1 MANLIQGLCG
11 VRTLFIVTVF
21 FAGWAIAEQ
30 GERDFEFVDE
40 TVKRTVREATLQDD
54 EDFLHDDPGSGQE
67 EGSGTTTPSPPIG
80 IYPVYFRVSLNF
92 SDLSFSDELKNRYSP
107 EFQSRAQ
114 QIAEAIEALF
124 RNTPGQQLVTVLAF
138 SKGSLMVS
146 FDLGSQGFD
155 NPDALRQIIEDAI
168 KSGYI
173 GPYRVS
179 PEGFDFRQFEEPVS
193 CPSFVGREP
202 ESLPRNG
209 TNWANLLVN
218 NIFPCN
224 GNVVGWEY
232 YRLIPTGVA
241 YVGVWKQ
248 VTDTEFTLVGKTE
261 LPPGP
266 TGIRIVQLQTPINV
280 QRGDFIGIFYPR
292 GTPNN
297 VIASATLEDENV
309 SLNEMFQDYYVE
321 LYNDMIQEG
330 IPFNIETV
338 QYSKTDATFAI
349 RAIMD
354 YAGVSPTDTAL
365 GTCAADQFTCNDGEC
380 VIGSYRCDG
389 QIDCPD
395 GSDEINCP
403 TECADDQFK
412 CKSGEC
418 ILIYQYCD
426 GQIDCPDGSDEEC
439 GISGG
444 CSPEEFR
451 CIDGSCISILQRCD
465 SRGDCP
471 DGDDEF
477 GCPTRNCTSAE
488 FRCNDGTCIDRSQV
502 CNGYPDC
509 DDSSD
514 EDANRCVPILP
525 ELCPEGQFRCGDGQC
540 IDYRYECNGAQ
551 DCRDGSD
558 EFNCSARCSPGEFQC
573 ADTSCIDERFR
584 CDGVPDCSD
593 SSDEAGCQT
602 SRSAI
607 VISGTKSVKPNEQI
621 KLTCN
626 ASSSRRDPVTALEWY
641 KNGRKLVEDRRN
653 VILRNYGRDRYYV
666 SELYVRRT
674 RVEDGGRYTCRSQ
687 RNQES
692 IDVRIEAERECTA
705 SEFRCSKGQCL
716 DAAARCNGVPEC
728 IDGSDEENCPCRED
742 QFECR
747 NGQCISAEGRCNRNY
762 ECADGSDEQN
772 CPVACGA
779 DEFTCGDGRC
789 IPSSRRCDR
798 RADCAD
804 GSDELQ
810 CECSV
815 NEFRCNDGQCIPNNR
830 RCNRVPDCRD
840 RSDESN
846 CVVTCSANQ
855 FTCLD
860 GSCIDAARKCDRT
873 PDCAD
878 GSDEFSCGQVGCRSN
893 QFQCRSG
900 ECINRR
906 RRCDGRSDCRD
917 RSDESDCPTTPSPSC
932 LPGQFQCENG
942 QCIDAGLR
950 CNGRVDCTDRSD
962 ESRCRQ
968 VGCRSNQFQCRSG
981 ECINRRRRCDGR
993 RDCRDRSD
1001 ESDCPTTPS
1010 PSCLPGQFQ
1019 CENGQCIDAGLRCNG
1034 QVDCTDRSDES
1045 RCRQVGCRSNQFQ
1058 CRSGECINR
1067 RRRCDGRRDCRDRS
1081 DESDCPTTLSSACL
1095 PGQFQCK
1102 NGQCIDAGLR
1112 CNGRVDCTDRSDE
1125 SRCRQVGCR
1134 SNQFQCRSGEC
1145 INRRRRCDGR
1155 RDCRDRSDESDC
1167 PTTLSSACLPGQF
1180 QCKNGQCI
1188 DAGLRCNGR
1197 VDCTDRSDES
1207 RCRQVGCRSNQF
1219 QCRSGECINRRRRC
1233 DGRRDCRDRSDESDC
1248 PTTLSSACLP
1258 GQFQCKNGQCI
1269 DAGLRCNGRVD
1280 CTDRSDESRCR
1291 QVGCRSNQFQCRSGE
1306 CINRRRRC
1314 DGRRDCRD
1322 RSDESDCPTTLSSAC
1337 LPGQFQCKNGQC
1349 IDAGLRCNGRVDCT
1363 DRSDESRCRQVGCRS
1378 NQFQCRS
1385 GECINRRRRCDGRR
1399 DCRDRSDESDCPTTP
1414 SPSCLPGQFQCENGQ
1429 CIDAGLRCNGR
1440 VDCTDRSD
1448 ESRCPPRRT
1457 CRDGQFLCGTGHCLD
1472 NRRVCDA
1479 RPDCPDGSDE
1489 QNCTCREDQFACA
1502 NGQCIPQSAFCDG
1515 RPDCRDRSDEGD
1527 CPVKTCGS
1535 DQFTCTNGECI
1546 SLADRCNRRYDCRDG
1561 TDEFD
1566 CPPPGCRAD
1575 QYRCSNGQ
1583 CISSAGRC
1591 NRQFDCADGS
1601 DEQDCPPACTEN
1613 QFTCNNGQCISS
1625 DERCDR
1631 KYDCTDGS
1639 DEIDCTPPT
1648 CSENQFT
1655 CNNGQCISSE
1665 ERCDRKYDCTDGS
1678 DERECTCRE
1687 DQFTCASGQCIP
1699 KSGFCDGRPDCRDR
1713 SDEGDCPPV
1722 PCRDDQYQC
1731 KNGQC
1736 ISKADRCNRR
1746 YDCSDGS
1753 DEQECPPPGCR
1764 TDQFR
1769 CRNGQCISQANR
1781 CNRRYDCSDGTDE
1794 FDCPV
1799 ERIDISVVPAT
1810 MRVRAGREAVFECQV
1825 TGSTSG
1831 VVRWSRAGNRPLP
1844 ASATQLN
1851 GRLSFRGVTQEDA
1864 GDYVCTAAGT
1874 TGSYTSTAR
1883 LQVDFIGPP
1892 TQRPPISGPCGVD
1905 EATCSSGE
1913 CIPRDYLCDGE
1924 NDCTDNSDE
1933 NNCNFALPCE
1943 PNEFRCANGRCAMK
1957 IWRCDGDNDCGDDSD
1972 ETNCPT
1978 REPGAACRA
1987 DEYKCLTGD
1996 QCIPSSYQC
2005 DGEIDCQDR
2014 SDEIGCAAPTIV
2026 KPPVP
2031 KVEVEVGGSFTIVCE
2046 AVGVPTPLI
2055 VWRLNWGNIPT
2066 GERVVV
2072 TSVDGRGSLTVNQ
2085 AIPEDSGAYTCEA
2098 LNNKGSIFAV
2108 PDAIIIVRRQ
2118 AGVCQPPDFNVGA
2131 RQIGECVKCF
2141 CFGQT
2146 RTCYSSNLQKSQI
2159 TLGNQIKMVRRA
2171 DLLPVEEGFIQFL
2184 PTSRQFS
2191 VSDFDRV
2198 LQQGSYYW
2206 SLPSQYLGNRLTSYG
2221 GKLSYTISYD
2231 IRSNFPR
2238 PTQDQD
2244 VIITG
2249 NGITLYHRTADT
2261 ANAGDPF
2268 RVDIPLVE
2276 SAWDKSD
2283 GPRRGDTPISE
2294 YANREDLMM
2303 VLENVTRILIRATYD
2318 DRQSAIR
2325 ISNVLLSTAVSQ
2337 ETGLGRAELVED
2349 CTCPTGYTGLSCQ
2362 VCAAGFYRVSRGRYL
2377 GECLPCQCN
2386 GHSNDCD
2393 PITGECRNCQHN
2405 TEGPLCNLC
2414 IEGTVGDARR
2424 GTPNDCE
2431 PCPCP
2436 LTIPS
2441 NQFSRTCVRDNLGIR
2456 CTACPEGYTGRQ
2468 CETCAQGYRGNP
2480 SIPGSSCKPDSIE
2493 TGCDPRGSLSTSPNI
2508 DTGRCS
2514 CRPNVIGNTCNQ
2526 CKPETFYLSQNYPF
2540 GCIACFCMGVTQMCT
2555 STSWNRAQIGVSF
2568 TQDRMGVSLTDM
2580 MRKEKIEQG
2589 FTVNRNSREL
2599 TYRGFGNLR
2608 ENIYYWSLPQR
2619 FLGDKVTAYGGYLR
2633 FTLRYRPGQD
2643 STPISMEEPIV
2654 ELSGNDITLVYRPSG
2669 EQFQANSRQSF
2680 QIPMFEQ
2687 QWYRLDGDP
2696 AMREFLLMALADLD
2710 YILIRATY
2718 TESTDEAAISDISLD
2733 IAENRQTR
2741 QDRAYA
2747 VEQCSCPRGYKGLSC
2762 EDCDTGYTRS
2772 GGGLYLGL
2780 CVPCQCNGHSGQCDP
2795 ESGVCRNCQHN
2806 TEGENC
2812 QRCVAG
2818 YYGDATRGSVNDCQ
2832 KCPCPLT
2839 ERPNQFSPTC
2849 ILDTDGQ
2856 VTCNACPAGHTG
2868 RRCETCLPG
2877 YTGNPLQ
2884 PGDYCQL
2891 RGVDC
2896 ECDQRGTIPNTQ
2908 CDPTTD
2914 QCQCKAYVQGQ
2925 KCNTCVAGY
2934 FYLDESNPQG
2944 CLSCFCM
2951 GVTNQCTSSG
2961 YYRDVIRP
2969 QFNADGTHNF
2979 GLTNRRLSRMIKDG
2993 FEVDASQDQITF
3005 KGFDGIQRERESLF
3019 FQLPPRFRGNKV
3031 SSYGGMLRFTLE
3043 YTVAYDSGQTYM
3055 DVDIEII
3062 SGDKRLY
3069 MIFNPSAKPVEPQTY
3084 EILLRESSF
3093 RSFDGS
3099 SPTRDSFLTILSMID
3114 GILIRATHH
3123 TIMGS
3128 ATLRDISMD
3137 IAVPRS
3143 TGQRLANEVESCQC
3157 PEGYTGLSCEEC
3169 AAGFLRVEEPGTP
3182 RGRCVRCNCNGHAT
3196 SCDPNTGRCLNCN
3209 DNTEGDR
3216 CERCASGY
3224 YGDPTVGTRS
3234 DCRPCPCPLT
3244 IPSNQ
3249 FSRTCFLDPSDNR
3262 VTCDRCPPGYTGRDC
3277 GTCAE
3282 GYVGNP
3288 REPGGSCDRDVN
3300 NRPQVVVTPIR
3311 LSEPLGS
3318 TATFQCQVSGRGPF
3332 NVVWSRLDGR
3342 PMPGKVRTSARYQL
3356 TIPDLESS
3364 DGGRYVCTATNN
3376 YGSVREFVELT
3387 ISAPTNPIRV
3397 RIEEPREVETRIGA
3411 SVRFICV
3418 AISYNTEANYILS
3431 WTKNGAGLP
3440 EKAVDQN
3447 GVLVIPNIQPE
3458 DEGTYTCTGSDA
3470 YGVDRVTAVVS
3481 IAGREEPPVARIEPR
3496 YLQVNVGDSIEFR
3509 CIAESSPPSTIVWT
3523 RGESGPLPDYATVE
3537 NGVFRIPSVRKSD
3550 EAEYYCKA
3558 TNPAGMSTVRTIL
3571 YVTGTAPE
3579 PEVTIVIRRT
3589 QVTAIVGTTVT
3600 LECYSQ
3606 NGGDVILVWSRERQG
3621 LPSGSSQDNGILTLP
3636 NVQPSYAGSY
3646 LCTGTTPTGKTGV
3659 GRTTLTIEPGVEREA
3674 PTVTIDEKMQVIPS
3688 GTTGTIR
3695 CVVTGIPKPTITW
3708 KRARGELS
3716 SNHVVSQ
3723 NGEILRITQASMA
3736 DRGVYICL
3744 AESVAGRAMASAMI
3758 DVERREMP
3766 VVELYPANSVTIR
3779 NGASALFQC
3788 RVTGGTPSPTV
3799 TWTRVG
3805 DEPFT
3810 STTDVM
3816 DENGVIMFKGV
3827 TGDEQGSYV
3836 CTATNAMGTV
3846 TVTATL
3852 KIEGPPKISI
3862 LPSRKVTSLE
3872 GERVTLECTGEGEP
3886 TPNVFWR
3893 SDARRRSDV
3902 LPEASYEDE
3911 GSARLIFDSVAK
3923 SDAGRYVCIATNE
3936 RGRDEASVDLEVI
3949 TDGGPRPDVIVDI
3962 QGPDQMSL
3970 VAGQSV
3976 ELTCSAQGL
3985 QSPVIRWRRPGNQPL
4000 PPNHSIRQGVL
4011 YIPQITPEYEGEYV
4025 CIVTG
4030 GRGSQFSASVILIVS
4045 VTPQLTITPA
4055 QVATR
4060 PGQTVRLNCQPGGS
4074 GPFQIEWT
4082 KVNGVLSPT
4091 AIERDGVLEIRSIT
4105 AADAGQYRCIATNN
4119 AGSSEGY
4126 AVIEISVPPTVV
4138 VSPKNE
4144 QITAGRTVEL
4154 RCDVTGSPPPQI
4166 RWEKDM
4172 GGQLPAQHQI
4182 RNGVLTIYNVAEED
4196 SGRYICTASNEA
4208 GSNRDYTYLRVQ
4220 GSPDI
4225 IPGGGGGQSSVQ
4237 TVNVG
4242 DRVDFECLVSGTPKP
4257 LVKWSKVEGA
4267 LPASAVIG
4275 EGILIV
4281 PEVRPEDAGT
4291 YVCTATNQAGTVQS
4305 KVQLFV
4311 RARPVISV
4319 PQDINTAALGGP
4331 ATLSCDAQG
4340 YPNPAITWTKQD
4352 GDLPREHSITDGEL
4366 SIPRVREEDGGTYM
4380 CQAANRYGTAQIPVV
4395 LIVGALVP
4403 YFPQNPVSYMSYPPL
4418 QDVYLNFDIVMSF
4431 RPEATDGMLLYNGQ
4445 YNTGI
4450 GDFMC
4455 FGLNGAY
4462 PEFRFD
4468 VGSGPAII
4476 RGNNPVQMNTWN
4488 TVQFKRDRKNGTLIV
4503 NDEPAYYGE
4512 APGRFEGLDLLE
4524 NMYIGGVPNFQSIP
4538 RAAGFSKGF
4547 VGTVSEVKL
4556 EGVPLNIGGDAID
4569 VYGIQQY
4576 QACQT
4581 LSCFNGGSCQPANN
4595 PYGYKCLCPKG
4606 WAGERCQLLGERC
4619 YPGRCGSE
4627 GRCYDLPGP
4636 SGFNCIC
4643 PIGRVGTSCER
4654 YVDIIDPSFNKTSFI
4669 SYPTIQDGLLQVQL
4683 SLMFKPRSLDD
4694 GLILYNA
4701 QQQDGRGDF
4710 MAIMIKDGYLEFR
4723 FDTGSGPAVLRSRNP
4738 LRLDDWTMVV
4748 AERKGNEGMLIVN
4761 NEDPVNER
4769 LRNSYDYYA
4778 YYSRRDR
4785 GDIYNRGTATGRTVG
4800 LNLKRPLYLGGVDPQ
4815 EVLPAS
4821 AFVGEVPGF
4830 VGCIGELRIN
4840 TNNID
4845 LLKDAIESANVYDC
4859 GDRGICDRKPC
4870 QNGGDCSEIS
4880 LTDYRCICPPDYT
4893 GKSCETEINICIT
4906 SSPCQNGGRCSVY
4919 NGGYRCDCPLGYF
4932 GTTCNTE
4939 IEVRTS
4945 FEVTGDG
4952 YVEFP
4957 KNLLLHKGRQ
4967 TGESF
4972 EMTVKT
4978 VEPNGLL
4985 FWQGQEPTTSLRG
4998 GDYVALVLQDGFVE
5012 FRYELGSGE
5021 AVIRSTSQ
5029 IDDGFS
5035 HKIIAQRLGRTGNL
5049 TVDAGPSVIGAS
5061 VGPLQVLNV
5070 KGNIYLGGLP
5080 ELEGMTDGAVEHNF
5094 NGCILDLRIQNKGPL
5109 DVKSNAVGGYNVR
5122 PCLDGKK

>member
-1 MANLIQGLCG
+1 MANLIQGPG
-11 VRTLFIVTVF
+11 GRRTLFIVAVF
-21 FAGWAIAEQ
+21 FVGWAIAEQ

-67 EGSGTTTPSPPIG
+67 EGSGTTTPTPPIG

-92 SDLSFSDELKNRYSP
+92 SDLSFSNELKNRYSP

-114 QIAEAIEALF
+114 QIADAIEALF
-124 RNTPGQQLVTVLAF
+124 RSTPGQQLVTVLAF

-155 NPDALRQIIEDAI
+155 NPDALRKIIEDAI

-261 LPPGP
+261 LPPAP
-266 TGIRIVQLQTPINV
+266 TGIRIVQLQSPINV

-297 VIASATLEDENV
+297 VIASATLEDDII
-309 SLNEMFQDYYVE
+309 SLNEMFQDYYVQ
-321 LYNDMIQEG
+321 LYDDMIQEG
-330 IPFNIETV
+330 IPFNIESV
-338 QYSKTDATFAI
+338 PYSKTDATFAI
-349 RAIMD
+349 RALMD
-354 YAGVSPTDTAL
+354 YAGVSPTDTSR

-380 VIGSYRCDG
+380 VIGSYKCDG

-395 GSDEINCP
+395 GSDEVNCP
-403 TECADDQFK
+403 QGCADDQFK

-418 ILIYQYCD
+418 VLVFQVCD
-426 GQIDCPDGSDEEC
+426 NQIDCPDGSDEDNC
-439 GISGG
+439 GNSGG

-477 GCPTRNCTSAE
+477 GCPSVPCPRGQFRCEGGRCIDDRLRCDGRADCPDRTDEIDCPSRNCTAAE
-488 FRCNDGTCIDRSQV
+488 FRCNDGSCIDASQL

-514 EDANRCVPILP
+514 EDANKCIPVLP
-525 ELCPEGQFRCGDGQC
+525 ELCPEGQFRCEDGQC
-540 IDYRYECNGAQ
+540 IDPRYQCNGAQ

-558 EFNCSARCSPGEFQC
+558 ELNCGRRCSPGEFQC
-573 ADTSCIDERFR
+573 ADSSCIDERFR

-593 SSDEAGCQT
+593 SSDEAACPT

-607 VISGTKSVKPNEQI
+607 VISGTKTVKPNEQI

-626 ASSSRRDPVTALEWY
+626 ASSSRRDPVTSLEWY
-641 KNGRKLVEDRRN
+641 KNGRKLQEDRRN
-653 VILRNYGRDRYYV
+653 LILRNYGREEYYV

-692 IDVRIEAERECTA
+692 IDVRIEAQRQCSA
-705 SEFRCSKGQCL
+705 SEFRCNDGQCL
-716 DAAARCNGVPEC
+716 DGAARCNGVPEC
-728 IDGSDEENCPCRED
+728 IDSSDEANCPCRED

-762 ECADGSDEQN
+762 DCADGSDEQS
-772 CPVACGA
+772 CPCGD

-789 IPSSRRCDR
+789 IPAARRCDRRPDCADRSDESGCECSANEFRCTDGRCIPSSRRCD
-798 RADCAD
+798 
-804 GSDELQ
+804 GT
-810 CECSV
+810 
-815 NEFRCNDGQCIPNNR
+815 
-830 RCNRVPDCRD
+830 PDCRD
-840 RSDESN
+840 RSDETNCECSANEFRCTDGRCIPSSRRCDGTPDCRDRSDETN

-855 FTCLD
+855 FTCQD

-873 PDCAD
+873 SDCAD
-878 GSDEFSCGQVGCRSN
+878 GSDESGCACKSNEFRCQNGQCIQGERRCDQRRDCNDGSDEENCRVGCRSS
-893 QFQCRSG
+893 QFRCRSG
-900 ECINRR
+900 ECVDRR
-906 RRCDGRSDCRD
+906 RM
-917 RSDESDCPTTPSPSC
+917 
-932 LPGQFQCENG
+932 
-942 QCIDAGLR
+942 
-950 CNGRVDCTDRSD
+950 
-962 ESRCRQ
+962 
-968 VGCRSNQFQCRSG
+968 
-981 ECINRRRRCDGR
+981 CDGR

-1001 ESDCPTTPS
+1001 EYNCPTTPS
-1010 PSCLPGQFQ
+1010 LTCTPGQFR
-1019 CENGQCIDAGLRCNG
+1019 CGNGQCVDAGLRC
-1034 QVDCTDRSDES
+1034 D
-1045 RCRQVGCRSNQFQ
+1045 
-1058 CRSGECINR
+1058 
-1067 RRRCDGRRDCRDRS
+1067 
-1081 DESDCPTTLSSACL
+1081 
-1095 PGQFQCK
+1095 
-1102 NGQCIDAGLR
+1102 
-1112 CNGRVDCTDRSDE
+1112 GRVDCTDRSDE
-1125 SRCRQVGCR
+1125 
-1134 SNQFQCRSGEC
+1134 
-1145 INRRRRCDGR
+1145 
-1155 RDCRDRSDESDC
+1155 
-1167 PTTLSSACLPGQF
+1167 T
-1180 QCKNGQCI
+1180 
-1188 DAGLRCNGR
+1188 
-1197 VDCTDRSDES
+1197 
-1207 RCRQVGCRSNQF
+1207 
-1219 QCRSGECINRRRRC
+1219 
-1233 DGRRDCRDRSDESDC
+1233 
-1248 PTTLSSACLP
+1248 
-1258 GQFQCKNGQCI
+1258 
-1269 DAGLRCNGRVD
+1269 
-1280 CTDRSDESRCR
+1280 
-1291 QVGCRSNQFQCRSGE
+1291 
-1306 CINRRRRC
+1306 
-1314 DGRRDCRD
+1314 
-1322 RSDESDCPTTLSSAC
+1322 
-1337 LPGQFQCKNGQC
+1337 
-1349 IDAGLRCNGRVDCT
+1349 
-1363 DRSDESRCRQVGCRS
+1363 
-1378 NQFQCRS
+1378 
-1385 GECINRRRRCDGRR
+1385 
-1399 DCRDRSDESDCPTTP
+1399 
-1414 SPSCLPGQFQCENGQ
+1414 
-1429 CIDAGLRCNGR
+1429 
-1440 VDCTDRSD
+1440 
-1448 ESRCPPRRT
+1448 RCPSRRT

-1472 NRRVCDA
+1472 NSRVCDA

-1489 QNCTCREDQFACA
+1489 QNCTCQEDQFTCA
-1502 NGQCIPQSAFCDG
+1502 NGQCIPKSGFCDG
-1515 RPDCRDRSDEGD
+1515 RADCRDRSDEGD
-1527 CPVKTCGS
+1527 CPVQTCGS
-1535 DQFTCTNGECI
+1535 DQWTCTNGECI

-1561 TDEFD
+1561 TDEFE
-1566 CPPPGCRAD
+1566 CPPPGCRSD

-1583 CISSAGRC
+1583 CISTAARC
-1591 NRQFDCADGS
+1591 NRQFDCSDRS
-1601 DEQDCPPACTEN
+1601 DEQDCPPVECGEN
-1613 QFTCNNGQCISS
+1613 QFTCKNGQCISSAERCDRKYDCSDGSDEQECVPDKVVACTEDQFTCKNGQCISS

-1639 DEIDCTPPT
+1639 DEQECVPQSCRSD
-1648 CSENQFT
+1648 QFR
-1655 CNNGQCISSE
+1655 CNSGQCISSE
-1665 ERCDRKYDCTDGS
+1665 GRCNRQYDCSDGS
-1678 DERECTCRE
+1678 DELECTCRE

-1699 KSGFCDGRPDCRDR
+1699 KSGFCDGRADCRDR
-1713 SDEGDCPPV
+1713 SDEGDCPPAE
-1722 PCRDDQYQC
+1722 CRDDQYQC
-1731 KNGQC
+1731 RNGQC

-1746 YDCSDGS
+1746 YDCADGS

-1764 TDQFR
+1764 SDQFR
-1769 CRNGQCISQANR
+1769 CQNGQCISRASR
-1781 CNRRYDCSDGTDE
+1781 CNRRYDCADGTDE
-1794 FDCPV
+1794 FDCQQ
-1799 ERIDISVVPAT
+1799 ERVDISVVPAT
-1810 MRVRAGREAVFECQV
+1810 MRVREGREAVFECQV
-1825 TGSTSG
+1825 TGSTSS
-1831 VVRWSRAGNRPLP
+1831 VVRWSRAGDRPLP
-1844 ASATQLN
+1844 LSANQLN

-1864 GDYVCTAAGT
+1864 GDYICTAT
-1874 TGSYTSTAR
+1874 STSGSYTSTAR

-1892 TQRPPISGPCGVD
+1892 TQRPDISGACGVD
-1905 EATCSSGE
+1905 EATCASGE

-1924 NDCTDNSDE
+1924 NDCTDKSDE
-1933 NNCNFALPCE
+1933 TNCNFALPCE

-2031 KVEVEVGGSFTIVCE
+2031 KVEVEVGGSFSIVCE

-2118 AGVCQPPDFNVGA
+2118 AGVCQPPDYNVGA

-2146 RTCYSSNLQKSQI
+2146 KTCYSSNLQKSQI
-2159 TLGNQIKMVRRA
+2159 TLGNQIQMVRRG
-2171 DLLPVEEGFIQFL
+2171 DLLPVEDGFIQFL

-2221 GKLSYTISYD
+2221 GKLSYTVSYN

-2303 VLENVTRILIRATYD
+2303 VLENVTRVLIRATYD
-2318 DRQSAIR
+2318 DRQSTIR

-2393 PITGECRNCQHN
+2393 PISGECKNCQHN

-2414 IEGTVGDARR
+2414 MEGTVGEATR
-2424 GTPNDCE
+2424 GTANDCE

-2441 NQFSRTCVRDNLGIR
+2441 NQFSRTCVRDNAGIR
-2456 CTACPEGYTGRQ
+2456 CTACPPGYTGRQ
-2468 CETCAQGYRGNP
+2468 CETCARGYRGNP
-2480 SIPGSSCKPDSIE
+2480 SIPGRSCKQENIE

-2508 DTGRCS
+2508 DTERCS

-2526 CKPETFYLSQNYPF
+2526 CKPETYYLSQNYPF

-2599 TYRGFGNLR
+2599 TYRGFNNLR

-2643 STPISMEEPIV
+2643 STPISLEEPIV
-2654 ELSGNDITLVYRPSG
+2654 EISGNDITLVYRADR

-2680 QIPMFEQ
+2680 QIPMYEQ
-2687 QWYRLDGDP
+2687 QWYRLDGEQ

-2710 YILIRATY
+2710 YILIRGTY
-2718 TESTDEAAISDISLD
+2718 SESTDEAAISDISLD
-2733 IAENRQTR
+2733 IAESRQTR

-2795 ESGVCRNCQHN
+2795 ESGICRNCQHN

-2818 YYGDATRGSVNDCQ
+2818 FYGDASRGSVNDCQ

-2868 RRCETCLPG
+2868 RRCEICLPG

-2934 FYLDESNPQG
+2934 FYLDETNSQG

-2969 QFNADGTHNF
+2969 QFNTDGTHNF

-2993 FEVDASQDQITF
+2993 FEVDASRDQITF
-3005 KGFDGIQRERESLF
+3005 TSFDGIQRERESLF

-3069 MIFNPSAKPVEPQTY
+3069 MIFNPSAKPVTPQTY

-3123 TIMGS
+3123 TIMGT

-3143 TGQRLANEVESCQC
+3143 TGQRLAREVESCQC

-3169 AAGFLRVEEPGTP
+3169 AAGYLRVEEPGTP

-3196 SCDPNTGRCLNCN
+3196 SCDTDTGRCLNCN

-3288 REPGGSCDRDVN
+3288 RESGGSCERGVN
-3300 NRPQVVVTPIR
+3300 GRPQVVVTPIR

-3318 TATFQCQVSGRGPF
+3318 TASFQCQVSGRGPF

-3342 PMPGKVRTSARYQL
+3342 PMPGKVRTSARYQM

-3418 AISYNTEANYILS
+3418 AVSYNTEANYILS

-3440 EKAVDQN
+3440 EKAIDQN
-3447 GVLVIPNIQPE
+3447 GVLVIPNVQPE
-3458 DEGTYTCTGSDA
+3458 DEGTYTCTGSDT

-3481 IAGREEPPVARIEPR
+3481 LAGREEAPVARIEPR

-3537 NGVFRIPSVRKSD
+3537 NGVFRIASVRKSD

-3558 TNPAGMSTVRTIL
+3558 SNPAGMSTVRTIL
-3571 YVTGTAPE
+3571 YVTGSAPE

-3589 QVTAIVGTTVT
+3589 QVTAIVGTTVS

-3621 LPSGSSQDNGILTLP
+3621 LPSGSIQDNGVLTLP
-3636 NVQPSYAGSY
+3636 NVQPSYAGTY
-3646 LCTGTTPTGKTGV
+3646 MCTGTTSTGKTGV
-3659 GRTTLTIEPGVEREA
+3659 GRTTLTIEANVEREA
-3674 PTVTIDEKMQVIPS
+3674 PTVSIEEKMQVIPS

-3723 NGEILRITQASMA
+3723 NGEILRITQATMA

-3744 AESVAGRAMASAMI
+3744 AESVSGRAMASAMI
-3758 DVERREMP
+3758 DVERRDMP
-3766 VVELYPANSVTIR
+3766 VVELYPANSVTVR
-3779 NGASALFQC
+3779 RGGSALFQC
-3788 RVTGGTPSPTV
+3788 RVTGGTPSPTI

-3810 STTDVM
+3810 STTDIM
-3816 DENGVIMFKGV
+3816 EENGVIMFKGV

-3846 TVTATL
+3846 TATAIL
-3852 KIEGPPKISI
+3852 RIEGPPKVSIS
-3862 LPSRKVTSLE
+3862 PSRKVTSLE
-3872 GERVTLECTGEGEP
+3872 GDRVTLECTGEGEP

-3893 SDARRRSDV
+3893 SDTRRRSDV

-3923 SDAGRYVCIATNE
+3923 ADEGRYICIATNE
-3936 RGRDEASVDLEVI
+3936 RGRDEASVDLTVI
-3949 TDGGPRPDVIVDI
+3949 TDGGPRPEVIVDI

-4011 YIPQITPEYEGEYV
+4011 YIPQITPEYQGEYV
-4025 CIVTG
+4025 CVVTG
-4030 GRGSQFSASVILIVS
+4030 GAGSQFSASVILIVS
-4045 VTPQLTITPA
+4045 VTPRLTITPSV
-4055 QVATR
+4055 VATR

-4091 AIERDGVLEIRSIT
+4091 AIERDGVLEIRGVT

-4126 AVIEISVPPTVV
+4126 ASIEISVPPTVV

-4144 QITAGRTVEL
+4144 QIAAGRTVEL
-4154 RCDVTGSPPPQI
+4154 RCDVTGTPPPQV

-4172 GGQLPAQHQI
+4172 GGQLPVQHQI

-4220 GSPDI
+4220 GG
-4225 IPGGGGGQSSVQ
+4225 PGIVPGGGGQSSVQ

-4257 LVKWSKVEGA
+4257 MVKWSKVEGA

-4291 YVCTATNQAGTVQS
+4291 YVCTATNEAGTVQS

-4331 ATLSCDAQG
+4331 ASLSCDAQG
-4340 YPNPAITWTKQD
+4340 YPNPSVTWTKQE
-4352 GDLPREHSITDGEL
+4352 GDLPREHTITDGEL
-4366 SIPRVREEDGGTYM
+4366 KIPRVREEDGGTYM

-4403 YFPQNPVSYMSYPPL
+4403 YFPQNPVSYMSYQPL

-4431 RPEATDGMLLYNGQ
+4431 RPEATDGMLMYNGQ

-4488 TVQFKRDRKNGTLIV
+4488 TVQFKRDRKNGTMIV

-4524 NMYIGGVPNFQSIP
+4524 NMYVGGVPNFQSIP

-4556 EGVPLNIGGDAID
+4556 KGVPLNLGGDAID
-4569 VYGIQQY
+4569 LYGIQQY
-4576 QACQT
+4576 QACQPGA
-4581 LSCFNGGSCQPANN
+4581 CFNGGSCQPYNN
-4595 PYGYKCLCPKG
+4595 PYGYRCLCPQG
-4606 WAGERCQLLGERC
+4606 WAGERCQVHGERC
-4619 YPGRCGSE
+4619 FPGRCGSE

-4636 SGFNCIC
+4636 TGFNCIC
-4643 PIGRVGTSCER
+4643 PVGRVGTACER
-4654 YVDIIDPSFNKTSFI
+4654 YVDIIDPSFNRTSFI
-4669 SYPTIQDGLLQVQL
+4669 SYPTIQDGLLQVQM

-4761 NEDPVNER
+4761 NEDPVN
-4769 LRNSYDYYA
+4769 
-4778 YYSRRDR
+4778 
-4785 GDIYNRGTATGRTVG
+4785 GTASGRTIG

-4870 QNGGDCSEIS
+4870 QNGGDCQETS

-4932 GTTCNTE
+4932 GTSCTTE
-4939 IEVRTS
+4939 IEVHTS

-4957 KNLLLHKGRQ
+4957 KQLLPHKGRQ

-4978 VEPNGLL
+4978 VESNGLL

-4998 GDYVALVLQDGFVE
+4998 GDYVALVLEDGFVE

-5049 TVDAGPSVIGAS
+5049 TVDAGPPVIGAS

-5094 NGCILDLRIQNKGPL
+5094 NGCILDLRILNKGPL
-5109 DVKSNAVGGYNVR
+5109 DVKSDAVGGYNVR